1 MHGIATV
8 ARPFDGI
15 PHLPGAGL
23 ADELNDESTD
33 RTLRGDGVDLPTT
46 PDHMK
51 KWRKNYDPGVQTQ
64 HPGVADD
71 LDYKRGEIDPI
82 YGRVEP
88 VGVKVHDIMNVAAK
102 SYLLEKANLKSE
114 EIYLSHKRE
123 PLGQQY
129 TRGHALPASLVQNG
143 FGRPTPQDISG
154 DLSKQ
159 LLMPVERVVPPEEK
173 ALYIKSHANFDP
185 GEQKRRGYTW
195 VDKHGEIDP
204 HDFNFG
210 GIVSER
216 DVNGMA
222 KAMNPKLDSRIP
234 KDPVVCGKLLE
245 DYREVHGEQLGI
257 VKNLGFGDRGVDT
270 RTHVFGKPSQAGPE
284 WGTRECMG
292 NYTAEEQQ
300 PDKDLGRSLK
310 PGWRNIA
317 KEGTQRVFGVPSIR
331 KDIEAPH
338 LKSVADHQN
347 YGNESGA
354 EVLLYPPRFT
364 DEGIEQADFLYG
376 RNRDEIKDIFEC
388 AGFGLSEQDF
398 NFIFEQATHLDPSG
412 QVSVESFRKVLNGP
426 SSSMRTS

>member
-1 MHGIATV
+1 
-8 ARPFDGI
+8 
-15 PHLPGAGL
+15 
-23 ADELNDESTD
+23 
-33 RTLRGDGVDLPTT
+33 
-46 PDHMK
+46 MK
-51 KWRKNYDPGVQTQ
+51 KWRKNYDPGVQAQ

-71 LDYKRGEIDPI
+71 MDYKRGEIDPI

-88 VGVKVHDIMNVAAK
+88 VGVKVHDIMNVQAK
-102 SYLLEKANLKSE
+102 SFLLEKANLKNE

-123 PLGQQY
+123 PLGKQY
-129 TRGHALPASLVQNG
+129 TRGHQLPPSLQYDTG

-159 LLMPVERVVPPEEK
+159 LLMPVERVISAEEK

-195 VDKHGEIDP
+195 VDSKGAIDP
-204 HDFNFG
+204 HDYNFG

-222 KAMNPKLDSRIP
+222 KAMNPLLDDRIP
-234 KDPVVCGKLLE
+234 REPVVCDKLLE
-245 DYREVHGEQLGI
+245 DYREVHGEQLGL
-257 VKNLGFGDRGVDT
+257 VKNLGFGERGVDT
-270 RTHVFGKPSQAGPE
+270 KTFVFGMPSQRGPE

-317 KEGTQRVFGVPSIR
+317 REGPDRAFGVPSIR
-331 KDIEAPH
+331 KDIEAPA

-347 YGNESGA
+347 YGDESGA
-354 EVLLYPPRFT
+354 EVILYPPRFT
-364 DEGIEQADFLYG
+364 DEGIEQADFLFA
-376 RNRDEIKDIFEC
+376 RNKEEIADIFKC
-388 AGFGLSEQDF
+388 AGFGFSEDEF
-398 NFIFEQATHLDPSG
+398 NHIFEQATHLDAG
-412 QVSVESFRKVLNGP
+412 GAVSVESFRKVLNGP
-426 SSSMRTS
+426 SAMQNFVR